1 MKDTRIVCD
10 NCDKECCVDDHGR
23 AYIYVTFVEKA
34 DNMLDLPHR
43 HYCHKCYM
51 KFIEQFK
58 EVHPEADL

>member
-10 NCDKECCVDDHGR
+10 NCDKECCVDDHGH

-43 HYCHKCYM
+43 HYCHKCY
-51 KFIEQFK
+51 III
-58 EVHPEADL
+58 V